1 MIHHFLE
8 AVIQAWTGTAWTRTR
23 TSNFSTSF
31 RFCFCSEVSELHG
44 WSPDGHAKIINIFC
58 EGVMTADPNRE
69 HVGPSSRVH
78 SCQNL
83 FVSVQKRNHHFW
95 FHEFFCMSALFL
107 IFTKL
112 ARILWLIFF
121 VKNRMC
127 KNCKMTPLKLA
138 LNTPNT
144 LSLVKFKVTLSCRFL
159 TKKATY
165 VSDYEVGKQLGDDD
179 PASVSWE
186 GAKKKVRALD
196 SVLRAA
202 LTANGA
208 HWETWHTVG
217 RTEQIARNFSWY
229 IRVCYY

>member
-1 MIHHFLE
+1 MPEQVLWPRRFNISGQGGPTWWVIHHILE

-31 RFCFCSEVSELHG
+31 RFCFCSKVSELHG

-58 EGVMTADPNRE
+58 KGVMTADPNRE

-83 FVSVQKRNHHFW
+83 FVSVQKRNHHFD
-95 FHEFFCMSALFL
+95 FTNFFACQHLFL

-112 ARILWLIFF
+112 ARILWLFF
-121 VKNRMC
+121 FRQNRMC

-144 LSLVKFKVTLSCRFL
+144 LSLVKF
-159 TKKATY
+159 
-165 VSDYEVGKQLGDDD
+165 
-179 PASVSWE
+179 
-186 GAKKKVRALD
+186 
-196 SVLRAA
+196 
-202 LTANGA
+202 
-208 HWETWHTVG
+208 
-217 RTEQIARNFSWY
+217 
-229 IRVCYY
+229 

>member
-1 MIHHFLE
+1 MKKKLAILCRNKFFDPNGSILSGQGGPTWWVIHHFLE

-31 RFCFCSEVSELHG
+31 RFGFCSEVSELHG

-83 FVSVQKRNHHFW
+83 FCFCPKKESPLW
-95 FHEFFCMSALFL
+95 FHEFFCMSAPFF

-121 VKNRMC
+121 
-127 KNCKMTPLKLA
+127 
-138 LNTPNT
+138 
-144 LSLVKFKVTLSCRFL
+144 SS
-159 TKKATY
+159 
-165 VSDYEVGKQLGDDD
+165 KQD
-179 PASVSWE
+179 V
-186 GAKKKVRALD
+186 
-196 SVLRAA
+196 
-202 LTANGA
+202 
-208 HWETWHTVG
+208 
-217 RTEQIARNFSWY
+217 
-229 IRVCYY
+229 